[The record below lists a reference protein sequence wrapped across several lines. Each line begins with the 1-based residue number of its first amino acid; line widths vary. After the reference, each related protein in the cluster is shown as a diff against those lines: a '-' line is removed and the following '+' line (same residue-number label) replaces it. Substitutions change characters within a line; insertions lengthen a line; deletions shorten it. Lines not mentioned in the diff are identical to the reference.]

1 MSKIYLQL
9 SGGLGNQL
17 FQFAFAKTLSLI
29 TKKKLIIEIKSKL
42 NDRYKRK
49 VALNSSLIK
58 KHKFR
63 SSFYSFV
70 IFFIFKLEI
79 ILKKLFKKNTIINR
93 QWGIFFDDRYF
104 PHSYINFFD
113 RIYKK
118 NIFILG
124 YFQSVKYFDK
134 YKKIIIKCINIKPKK
149 SLEYQFYEKL
159 ILKKNSVAICVR
171 LYEEIKKKYK
181 YRIGRVDNE
190 NFYNRSI
197 QQIYKKIKNPYFFI
211 FCSHNSIFLKKLK
224 FKNNKNT
231 LSLAGDKKIQD
242 AQTTVKLISL
252 CKHHIVSNSS
262 FYFWGSYLSKNKGIK
277 LYSKNFVNKD
287 ILKNN

>member
-1 MSKIYLQL
+1 M
-9 SGGLGNQL
+9 
-17 FQFAFAKTLSLI
+17 
-29 TKKKLIIEIKSKL
+29 L
-42 NDRYKRK
+42 N
-49 VALNSSLIK
+49 VNT
-58 KHKFR
+58 
-63 SSFYSFV
+63 V
-70 IFFIFKLEI
+70 IL
-79 ILKKLFKKNTIINR
+79 
-93 QWGIFFDDRYF
+93 YA
-104 PHSYINFFD
+104 
-113 RIYKK
+113 
-118 NIFILG
+118 IFILG

-190 NFYNRSI
+190 NFYNISI
-197 QQIYKKIKNPYFFI
+197 QQICKKIKNPYFFI